1 LAPKTVQEQHEWVR
15 KRKFLS
21 HFPPGLIDPNK
32 ALVIDDQLPA
42 IGDSPNFV
50 VSKKFLKFARESTH
64 MDAQRSKNYAMY

>member
-1 LAPKTVQEQHEWVR
+1 MQEQHEWVR

-21 HFPPGLIDPNK
+21 HFPPGLIDSNK